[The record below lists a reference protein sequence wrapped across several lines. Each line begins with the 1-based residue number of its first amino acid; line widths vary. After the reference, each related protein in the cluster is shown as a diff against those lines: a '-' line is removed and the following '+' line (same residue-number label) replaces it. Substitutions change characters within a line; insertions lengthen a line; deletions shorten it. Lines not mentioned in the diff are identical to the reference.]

1 MPSTESDSLRCRWP
15 FVVAVVLLGS
25 WEGVVASEVQSPIT
39 VADQAPEPSGVSAR
53 LPLSAG
59 RLRSGVYCSYMACGK
74 LIELQAFSG
83 KMLDAALQ
91 DANRDGIV
99 ADQEALSQGL
109 GVVDPLPGR
118 AGVSSHQPR
127 KTVSDPGGASS
138 SLEDSSSGGSRR
150 ILWRQIQ

>member
-1 MPSTESDSLRCRWP
+1 MPSTDSDSLRCRWL
-15 FVVAVVLLGS
+15 FLVVVALLGS
-25 WEGVVASEVQSPIT
+25 WEGVVASEVQSPTT

-59 RLRSGVYCSYMACGK
+59 GLRAGAYCSYMACGK

-109 GVVDPLPGR
+109 GVVDPVPGR

-138 SLEDSSSGGSRR
+138 SLEDRSSGGSRR